1 VITKSDIR
9 TILAGTSALGLPA
22 EIDDDTPLVIDSF
35 TLTWLRHEFEQ
46 RFGLVIQPQH
56 EDLATFDSVNAI
68 HAYVAREHPEA
79 VGAVEEPASD
89 R

>member
-1 VITKSDIR
+1 MITKSDIR

-46 RFGLVIQPQH
+46 RLGVVIQPEH
-56 EDLATFDSVNAI
+56 EDVAAFDSVNAI
-68 HAYVAREHPEA
+68 HAYLAREHPEA
-79 VGAVEEPASD
+79 IGSAEEPVGD
-89 R
+89 